1 MYLSP
6 PTLHLFIL
14 FNFLDVLY
22 NFKNSIKLKNCTIF
36 KVTFY
41 LQLLQ
46 NIVSIPCLVQY
57 IHESI
62 LYPEVYTSHSPT
74 SNFYFR
80 DVGMHFCSLIDFV
93 PNSLFLG
100 HRFRIVSYLSDDINY
115 DDDFFCLLPAL
126 SLFHVKS
133 VLLFIF
139 ICFSLCV

>member
-93 PNSLFLG
+93 PNSLFLA

-115 DDDFFCLLPAL
+115 DDDVF
-126 SLFHVKS
+126 LFATCIVFISCKIGFAFHFH
-133 VLLFIF
+133 LF
-139 ICFSLCV
+139 